1 MYLLIISEPI
11 EELVDMAYAEKGRCI
26 EVVQN
31 LSKHLQGQ
39 SETRND
45 GFNKKTSSHHL
56 WALKKA
62 SKCKFLSILYRV
74 KINKNT

>member
-56 WALKKA
+56 
-62 SKCKFLSILYRV
+62 
-74 KINKNT
+74 